1 MTTPTTQAGTNNR
14 VYYLGADQALL
25 TDLTALIEPKGLELL
40 ACATPAD
47 LSAACARRRPAVLM
61 LDLGHVAGPSGL
73 ERFLGG
79 LLLGVKPRPGVIC
92 IASRERGEDSMEAR
106 LTALRAGAGSY
117 VLAPVSARRL
127 ASRAVRMSGMI
138 EAGRFRILI
147 VEDDPA
153 QAKYI
158 AALLAN
164 AGMEP
169 MVVEDPMKTLD
180 RMRAFR
186 PNLILLDLHLPGV
199 TGAELAAIIRDHDAY
214 FGIPIL
220 FLSAEND
227 LDKQLDAL
235 NSGGDGF
242 IVKPVRKK
250 QLIGAVE
257 HRIRQSRWL
266 KERHALLG
274 RRDSANGFLPRQ
286 FFLRNLERAVHDES
300 NRGEGTGLL
309 IIEID
314 AYQKLL
320 GELGLTELEQ
330 LLRQVEVRLSTH
342 MTAEECATRLDDARY
357 ALLTKRETRARLQEL
372 ARKLCALIAEIKT
385 QDAGIG
391 ITASIGIGLFLPPA
405 DDAIIMISR
414 GHKAVVGARQAGGN
428 QIRVWTPTV
437 TSFAGPESDA
447 VVKRLVTT
455 ALAQDGLLL
464 LFQPVAPLD
473 PARGE
478 VFEAQ
483 LRLRTLDGEQIPPA
497 DFLHIAERGGLM
509 PSVDRWVL
517 GRALAILDAR
527 RANQPSLRL
536 VVHQTVATLAAP
548 DWLPWFR
555 DQVVQR
561 NLLERY
567 PLLQFQMRDIQQNIV
582 TAKPILE
589 RLHGYGIQSAV
600 SNVSGSTEELA
611 LLGRLGVA
619 LAKLSFQ
626 TISVMERGILV
637 EIIQRLQEQGIAVIA
652 AGIEDSEALA
662 RVLRCRP
669 DFIQGNYLQMPSNEL
684 HFDFQH
690 AFDDS

>member
-1 MTTPTTQAGTNNR
+1 MNTPTTPAAANLR

-25 TDLTALIEPKGLELL
+25 TDLTALLEPKGLELL

-47 LSAACARRRPAVLM
+47 LVAACARRRPAVLI
-61 LDLGHVAGPSGL
+61 LDLGLVAGSSGL
-73 ERFLGG
+73 ERFLAG

-92 IASRERGEDSMEAR
+92 IASKERGEDSMESR
-106 LTALRAGAGSY
+106 LAAMRAGAGSY

-127 ASRAVRMSGMI
+127 ASRAIRMSGMI
-138 EAGRFRILI
+138 EAGRFRILV
-147 VEDDPA
+147 VEEDPA

-158 AALLAN
+158 ATLLAN

-169 MVVEDPMKTLD
+169 LVVDDPMKTLD

-186 PNLILLDLHLPGV
+186 PSLILLGLRLPGV

-220 FLSAEND
+220 FLSAD
-227 LDKQLDAL
+227 SDVDTQLDAL

-242 IVKPVRKK
+242 IAKPVRRR

-257 HRIRQSRWL
+257 HRVRQSRWL

-286 FFLRNLERAVHDES
+286 VFLRNLERVIREEIGRS
-300 NRGEGTGLL
+300 EGAGLL
-309 IIEID
+309 VVEID

-320 GELGLTELEQ
+320 GELGLTEIER
-330 LLRQVEVRLSTH
+330 LLRQVEARLSTH
-342 MTAEECATRLDDARY
+342 MTAEECASRLDDSRY
-357 ALLTKRETRARLQEL
+357 ALLAKRETRAKLQEL
-372 ARKLCALIAEIKT
+372 GRKLCTLIGEIRS
-385 QDAGIG
+385 QDQGTGIS
-391 ITASIGIGLFLPPA
+391 ASVGIGLFLPPA
-405 DDAIIMISR
+405 DDAITMISR

-428 QIRVWTPTV
+428 QIRVWTPTL
-437 TSFAGPESDA
+437 TSFGGPESDA
-447 VVKRLVTT
+447 VVRRLVTT

-464 LFQPVAPLD
+464 MFQPVVPLD
-473 PARGE
+473 LEHGE
-478 VFEAQ
+478 VYEAQ

-497 DFLHIAERGGLM
+497 DFLHVAERGGLM
-509 PSVDRWVL
+509 PTIDRWVL
-517 GRALAILDAR
+517 GRALALMDER
-527 RANQPSLRL
+527 RATQPRLRL
-536 VVHQTVATLAAP
+536 VLHQTIATLAAP

-567 PLLQFQMRDIQQNIV
+567 PVLQFQLRDIQQNIV

-589 RLHGYGIQSAV
+589 RLRSYGIQSAV
-600 SNVSGSTEELA
+600 TNVSGGTEELA
-611 LLGRLGVA
+611 LLGRLGVSF
-619 LAKLSFQ
+619 AKLTFQ
-626 TISVMERGILV
+626 TISVMERGLLI
-637 EIIQRLQEQGIAVIA
+637 EIIQRLQEQEIAVIA
-652 AGIEDSEALA
+652 AGIEDSGALT
-662 RVLRCRP
+662 RVWRCRP

-684 HFDFQH
+684 NFDFQH
-690 AFDDS
+690 AFDDN